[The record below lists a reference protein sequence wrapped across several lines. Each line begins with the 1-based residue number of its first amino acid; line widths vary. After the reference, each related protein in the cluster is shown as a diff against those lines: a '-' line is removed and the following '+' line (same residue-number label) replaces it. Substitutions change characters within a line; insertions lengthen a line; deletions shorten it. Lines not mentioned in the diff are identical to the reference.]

1 MCYIILERLEEGLRF
16 RGIISK
22 DGESGETEER
32 SGSKIKER
40 IVIGFVLLI
49 IVFAVIQYP

>member
-1 MCYIILERLEEGLRF
+1 LEEGLRF